1 MITIIGPR
9 GKFTVEETTGK
20 RVGRG
25 SQAYWGVKSVDL
37 DEYRKWLTAN
47 GFDLTGEIDIAE
59 VTVVMN
65 NGQRLPASERAR
77 ARFLVLQAG
86 F

>member
-1 MITIIGPR
+1 MIEIVGAKGR
-9 GKFTVEETTGK
+9 FNVDEETGK

-37 DEYRKWLTAN
+37 AEYHAWLKAN
-47 GFDLTGEIDIAE
+47 GLGIAAVIDIAE
-59 VTVVMN
+59 VTVVLN

-77 ARFLVLQAG
+77 ARTLVLQAG